1 MQRLR
6 RALVPAQVTPTRFR
20 ALAFLTLAGLYAVI
34 ATGATVRL
42 TASGLGC
49 ENWPRC
55 GTTPVPT
62 DPRGGHSV
70 IEFSNRLVAA
80 VVVVLTLLLWLNARR
95 APHLPRWVR
104 RLTLALF
111 LGTFAQIPL
120 GGILTLADLNPFLV
134 MWHFLLAI
142 AALAAGVVLA
152 LRSLPGARAPRS
164 HVPRGAPE
172 LGLLLA
178 AAGAA
183 LIVTGA
189 FATASGPHPGSL
201 TDIRRIY
208 TVEGTVWV
216 HVRATAIFGV
226 TLATVL
232 ALLLLRA
239 RRLAVAAAPLLA
251 LLATQMAVGE
261 VQYRRGL
268 PWWLVLV
275 HVALA
280 AAVWA
285 ATILFVTL
293 LWKPPLR
300 LAPRVDSRDERSS
313 RLSPAGAGT
322 AGADRRL

>member
-6 RALVPAQVTPTRFR
+6 RALLPARVTPARFR
-20 ALAFLTLAGLYAVI
+20 TLSLVTVAGLYAVI

-55 GTTPVPT
+55 GRTPVPT
-62 DPRGGHSV
+62 SAEGGHSV
-70 IEFSNRLVAA
+70 IEFSNRLVAGI
-80 VVVVLTLLLWLNARR
+80 VVALTLLLWLNARR
-95 APHLPRWVR
+95 APELPRWAR
-104 RLTLALF
+104 NLSLALF

-142 AALAAGVVLA
+142 AALAGGIVLA
-152 LRSLPGARAPRS
+152 VHTLAGARAPRA
-164 HVPRGAPE
+164 HVPRGVQE
-172 LGLLLA
+172 LGLVLA

-189 FATASGPHPGSL
+189 FATAAGPHPGSL
-201 TDIRRIY
+201 TEIRRIY

-216 HVRATAIFGV
+216 HVRATAVFGI
-226 TLATVL
+226 TLAIVL
-232 ALLLLRA
+232 GLLLVRA
-239 RRLAVAAAPLLA
+239 RRLALAAVPLLV
-251 LLATQMAVGE
+251 LLGAQMAVGE
-261 VQYRRGL
+261 IQYRQGL

-285 ATILFVTL
+285 ATVTFVTL
-293 LWKPPLR
+293 LWKPPLV
-300 LAPRVDSRDERSS
+300 LAPRVDSQGERASH
-313 RLSPAGAGT
+313 LTPAGAGT
-322 AGADRRL
+322 AGPDRRL